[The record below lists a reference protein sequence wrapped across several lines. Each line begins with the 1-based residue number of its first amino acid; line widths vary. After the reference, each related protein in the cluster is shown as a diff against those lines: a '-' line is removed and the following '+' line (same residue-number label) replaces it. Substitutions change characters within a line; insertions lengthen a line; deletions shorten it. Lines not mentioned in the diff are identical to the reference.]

1 MTHNA
6 TGKRAAILAREDEEE
21 NRMSAGYGQ
30 KGQDGSHNS
39 VIKTKYSL
47 LAENGWRQSWRVF
60 LTQVY
65 GIIVDFLTHSRRRKV
80 NGWFL
85 WRKRSKVPE
94 KHYLDPSQEGGKL
107 LVMAT
112 DTESESLEK
121 DWAENCWETFI
132 LQ

>member
-1 MTHNA
+1 M
-6 TGKRAAILAREDEEE
+6 
-21 NRMSAGYGQ
+21 
-30 KGQDGSHNS
+30 
-39 VIKTKYSL
+39 
-47 LAENGWRQSWRVF
+47 

-65 GIIVDFLTHSRRRKV
+65 GIIVDFLTHSKSRKI

-94 KHYLDPSQEGGKL
+94 KHFFEPRQEGGKL
-107 LVMAT
+107 LVM

-121 DWAENCWETFI
+121 NWAENSWETFI